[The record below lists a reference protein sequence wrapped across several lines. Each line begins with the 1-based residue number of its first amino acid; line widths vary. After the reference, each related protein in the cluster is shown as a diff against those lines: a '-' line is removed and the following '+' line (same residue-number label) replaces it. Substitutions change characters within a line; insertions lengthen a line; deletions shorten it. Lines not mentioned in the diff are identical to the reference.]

1 MLIEI
6 SHYISI
12 QFPTQIKG
20 NELFRIIK
28 KIQTLVLI
36 GLIFISGLVSQIQT
50 RKIADGFDKPIYAI
64 SHPTDHKMIF
74 VVEQKGIVQIVI
86 DKTVL
91 KLPFLDIKDR
101 VHYPLFPGDEMGL
114 LGFAFHPDFSVN
126 GYCFVNY
133 VNKNDYS
140 IISRFKA
147 DNLTINPNSE
157 KIFLKMK
164 QPYSNHNG
172 GSIAFGLDGFLYIGF
187 GDGGSAGDPE
197 NNAQNLNNFLGKILR
212 IDIDTNL
219 EKYTIPQ
226 NNPFTGKKNVKE
238 EILCYGLRNPWRFSF
253 DLLTGDLFIGDVGQ
267 NNWEEI
273 DVIPGN
279 KMGGQNFGW
288 NILEGFHCYPEE
300 NDCNKTNFIEPIW
313 EYPNNANY
321 LKTMVGIKQNKMDGC
336 SITGGYV
343 YRGNKIPEF
352 YGRYIFGDYC
362 TGKVWSFVYENGEAK
377 DIKNHTHDILNSM
390 NKNSFYLSSFG
401 ETIDGELLIVNYSG
415 EIYLIISL

>member
-6 SHYISI
+6 SHYIYV
-12 QFPTQIKG
+12 QFSTQIIG
-20 NELFRIIK
+20 NKLSKTIK
-28 KIQTLVLI
+28 KIQTLFLI
-36 GLIFISGLVSQIQT
+36 NMIFISGLVSQIQT
-50 RKIADGFDKPIYAI
+50 RKIADGFDKPVYAV
-64 SHPTDHKMIF
+64 SHPTDHNMIF
-74 VVEQKGIVQIVI
+74 VVEQKGTIQIVN

-91 KLPFLDIKDR
+91 KLPFLDIQDR

-114 LGFAFHPDFSVN
+114 LGFAFHPDFLGN
-126 GYCFVNY
+126 EFCFVHY

-140 IISRFKA
+140 IISRFKT
-147 DNLTINPNSE
+147 DSFTINPNSE
-157 KIFLKMK
+157 KIILKMK

-172 GSIAFGLDGFLYIGF
+172 GSIAFGPDGYLYIGF

-197 NNAQNLNNFLGKILR
+197 NNAQNLNNYLGKILR
-212 IDIDTNL
+212 INVDTNP

-226 NNPFTGKKNVKE
+226 NNPFIGKKNVKE
-238 EILCYGLRNPWRFSF
+238 EILCFGLRNPWRFSF
-253 DLLTGDLFIGDVGQ
+253 DFLTGDLFIGDVGQ

-279 KMGGQNFGW
+279 NMGGQNFGW
-288 NILEGFHCYPEE
+288 NIMEGFHCYPEE
-300 NDCNKTNFIEPIW
+300 IDCNKTNLNEPIW

-321 LKTMVGIKQNKMDGC
+321 LKTLVGIKQNKMDGC

-343 YRGNKIPEF
+343 YRGSKIPEF

-362 TGKVWSFVYENGEAK
+362 TGKVWSFAYENGEAG
-377 DIKNHTHDILNSM
+377 DIKNHTSDILNSM

-401 ETIDGELLIVNYSG
+401 ETIDGELLIVDYSG
-415 EIYLIISL
+415 GVYIITSL

>member
-6 SHYISI
+6 SHYIYI

-20 NELFRIIK
+20 NELLRFIK
-28 KIQTLVLI
+28 KIHTLFLLGI
-36 GLIFISGLVSQIQT
+36 IFISGLVSQIQT
-50 RKIADGFDKPIYAI
+50 RKIADGFDKPIYAV

-74 VVEQKGIVQIVI
+74 VVEQKGVVRIVI

-172 GSIAFGLDGFLYIGF
+172 GSITFGLDGFLYIGF

-321 LKTMVGIKQNKMDGC
+321 LKTLVGIKQNKMDGC

-343 YRGNKIPEF
+343 YRGKKIPEF

>member
-6 SHYISI
+6 SHYIYAK
-12 QFPTQIKG
+12 FLTHTRE
-20 NELFRIIK
+20 NELPRIIK
-28 KIQTLVLI
+28 KIQILFLI
-36 GLIFISGLVSQIQT
+36 GIIFISGSVSQIQT
-50 RKIADGFDKPIYAI
+50 RKIADGFDKPIYAV

-74 VVEQKGIVQIVI
+74 VVEQKGVIKIVNN
-86 DKTVL
+86 KTVL
-91 KLPFLDIKDR
+91 KLPFLDIQDR

-114 LGFAFHPDFSVN
+114 LGFAFHPEFSIN
-126 GYCFVNY
+126 GFCFVNY
-133 VNKNDYS
+133 VDKNDYS

-147 DNLTINPNSE
+147 DSLTINPSSE
-157 KIFLKMK
+157 KILLKLK

-172 GSIAFGLDGFLYIGF
+172 GGIAFGPDGYLYIGF

-197 NNAQNLNNFLGKILR
+197 TNAQNLNNFLGKILR
-212 IDIDTNL
+212 IDVNTNP
-219 EKYTIPQ
+219 EKYTIPH
-226 NNPFTGKKNVKE
+226 NNPFIGKKNVKE
-238 EILCYGLRNPWRFSF
+238 EIFCYGLRNPWRFSF
-253 DLLTGDLFIGDVGQ
+253 DSLTGDLFIGDVGQ

-273 DVIPGN
+273 DVILAN

-288 NILEGFHCYPEE
+288 NIMEGFHCYPEE
-300 NDCNKTNFIEPIW
+300 IECNNTNLIEPIW

-321 LKTMVGIKQNKMDGC
+321 FKTLAGIKQNKMDGC

-362 TGKVWSFVYENGEAK
+362 TGKVWSFIYENGETK
-377 DIKNHTHDILNSM
+377 NIKNHTLEILNSM

-401 ETIDGELLIVNYSG
+401 KTSEGELFIVDYNG
-415 EIYLIISL
+415 GIYIITSL

>member
-6 SHYISI
+6 SHYIYVPFS
-12 QFPTQIKG
+12 TQIIG
-20 NELFRIIK
+20 NKLSKTIK
-28 KIQTLVLI
+28 KIQTLFLI
-36 GLIFISGLVSQIQT
+36 NVIFISGLVSQIQT
-50 RKIADGFDKPIYAI
+50 RKIADGFDKPVYAV
-64 SHPTDHKMIF
+64 SHPTDHNMIF
-74 VVEQKGIVQIVI
+74 VVEQKGTIQIVN

-91 KLPFLDIKDR
+91 KLPFLDIQDR

-114 LGFAFHPDFSVN
+114 LGFAFHPDFLGN
-126 GYCFVNY
+126 KFCFVHY

-140 IISRFKA
+140 IISRFKT
-147 DNLTINPNSE
+147 DSLTINPNSE
-157 KIFLKMK
+157 KIILKMK

-172 GSIAFGLDGFLYIGF
+172 GSIAFGPDGYLYIGF

-197 NNAQNLNNFLGKILR
+197 NNAQNLNNYLGKILR
-212 IDIDTNL
+212 INVDTNS

-226 NNPFTGKKNVKE
+226 NNPFIGKKNVKE
-238 EILCYGLRNPWRFSF
+238 EILCFGLRNPWRFSF

-267 NNWEEI
+267 NSWEEI

-279 KMGGQNFGW
+279 NMGGQNFGW
-288 NILEGFHCYPEE
+288 NIMEGFHCYPEE
-300 NDCNKTNFIEPIW
+300 IDCNKTNLNEPIW

-321 LKTMVGIKQNKMDGC
+321 LKTLVGIKQNKMDGC

-343 YRGNKIPEF
+343 YRGSKIPEF

-362 TGKVWSFVYENGEAK
+362 TGKVWSFAYENGEAG
-377 DIKNHTHDILNSM
+377 DIKNHTSDILNSM

-401 ETIDGELLIVNYSG
+401 ETIEGELLIVDYNG
-415 EIYLIISL
+415 GIYIITSL

>member
-6 SHYISI
+6 SHYIYV
-12 QFPTQIKG
+12 QFSTQIIG
-20 NELFRIIK
+20 NKLSKTIK
-28 KIQTLVLI
+28 KIQTLFLI
-36 GLIFISGLVSQIQT
+36 NVIFISGLVSQIQT
-50 RKIADGFDKPIYAI
+50 RKIADGFDKPVYAV
-64 SHPTDHKMIF
+64 SHPTDHNMIF
-74 VVEQKGIVQIVI
+74 VVEQKGTIQIVN

-91 KLPFLDIKDR
+91 KLPFLDIQDR

-114 LGFAFHPDFSVN
+114 LGFAFHPDFLGN
-126 GYCFVNY
+126 KFCFVHY
-133 VNKNDYS
+133 VNKNDDS
-140 IISRFKA
+140 IISRFKT
-147 DNLTINPNSE
+147 DSFTINPNSE
-157 KIFLKMK
+157 KIILKIK

-172 GSIAFGLDGFLYIGF
+172 GSIAFGPDGYLYIGF

-197 NNAQNLNNFLGKILR
+197 NNAQNLNNYLGKILR
-212 IDIDTNL
+212 INVDTNS

-226 NNPFTGKKNVKE
+226 NNPFIGKKNVKE
-238 EILCYGLRNPWRFSF
+238 EILCFGLRNPWRFSF

-279 KMGGQNFGW
+279 NMGGQNFGW
-288 NILEGFHCYPEE
+288 NTMEGFHCYPEE
-300 NDCNKTNFIEPIW
+300 IDCNKTNLNEPIW

-321 LKTMVGIKQNKMDGC
+321 LKTLVGIKQNKMDGC

-343 YRGNKIPEF
+343 YRGSKIPEF

-362 TGKVWSFVYENGEAK
+362 TGKVWSFAYENGEAG
-377 DIKNHTHDILNSM
+377 DIKNHTSDILNSM

-401 ETIDGELLIVNYSG
+401 ETIDGELLIVDYNG
-415 EIYLIISL
+415 GIYIITSL

>member
-6 SHYISI
+6 SHYIYAK
-12 QFPTQIKG
+12 FLAHTRE
-20 NELFRIIK
+20 NELLRIIK
-28 KIQTLVLI
+28 KIQILFLI
-36 GLIFISGLVSQIQT
+36 GIIFISGSVSQIQT
-50 RKIADGFDKPIYAI
+50 RKIADGFDKPIYAV

-74 VVEQKGIVQIVI
+74 VVEQKGVIKIVNN
-86 DKTVL
+86 KTVL
-91 KLPFLDIKDR
+91 KLPFLDIQDR

-114 LGFAFHPDFSVN
+114 LGFAFHPEFSIN
-126 GYCFVNY
+126 GFCFVNY
-133 VNKNDYS
+133 VDKNDYS

-147 DNLTINPNSE
+147 DSLTINPSSE
-157 KIFLKMK
+157 KILLKLK

-172 GSIAFGLDGFLYIGF
+172 GGIAFGPDGYLYIGF

-197 NNAQNLNNFLGKILR
+197 TNAQNLNNFLGKILR
-212 IDIDTNL
+212 IDVNTNP
-219 EKYTIPQ
+219 EKYTIPH
-226 NNPFTGKKNVKE
+226 NNPFIGKKNVKE
-238 EILCYGLRNPWRFSF
+238 EIFCYGLRNPWRFSF
-253 DLLTGDLFIGDVGQ
+253 DSLTGDLFIGDVGQ

-273 DVIPGN
+273 DVILAN

-288 NILEGFHCYPEE
+288 NTMEGFHCYPEE
-300 NDCNKTNFIEPIW
+300 IECNNTNLIEPIW

-321 LKTMVGIKQNKMDGC
+321 LKTLAGIKQNKMDGC

-362 TGKVWSFVYENGEAK
+362 TGKVWSFIYENGETK
-377 DIKNHTHDILNSM
+377 NIKNHTLEILNSM

-401 ETIDGELLIVNYSG
+401 KTNEGELFIVDYNG
-415 EIYLIISL
+415 GIYIITSL